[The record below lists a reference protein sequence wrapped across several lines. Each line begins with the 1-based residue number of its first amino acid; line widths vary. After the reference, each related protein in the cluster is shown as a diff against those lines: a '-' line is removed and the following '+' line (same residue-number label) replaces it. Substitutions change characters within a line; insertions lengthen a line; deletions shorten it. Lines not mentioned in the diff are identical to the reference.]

1 MSFQTS
7 ISGCPPNNTFI
18 YTTTTVSATNGSFEN
33 LSATNASIVNLT
45 TTTFSPV
52 NINTSN
58 IIADTISA
66 SSISVTTI
74 NSSLSTTV
82 DLIATSG
89 TINSFYSGFI
99 ESVGANISDLT
110 VEDITVNNR
119 LLIPDQTN
127 VGLASYMERDANILK
142 LAGSLLASDADP
154 NIEFYTNEGTGNP
167 KLKIPAGSDI
177 VEVRSLNV
185 VGLAEAN
192 QVNCDDLNSAYIIN
206 LSTIT
211 TDRVLAQTLKGN
223 ISENLIA
230 GAGINLSTVSG
241 VTTITNTGI
250 VTDPLTI
257 GTINVSNLSA
267 DHIHVS
273 NISLDGILGGNTAN
287 LVVANIQTGNIST
300 VNSSTV
306 DTQLLYIDDT
316 NTGDTTSL
324 ARANNILNLTGTTL
338 NSSIDMNFFLSNP
351 ATRFPIMTLN
361 GNLDAVDINGDLRVT
376 GTIDGDI
383 SPNLAAGSGIS
394 LSTAGGIT
402 TIGNIAQTSDPLNLS
417 TLNSST
423 INSSHLNNASVI
435 TTDGLITSTMHC
447 SSLNSSQHIQA
458 NNISFTGGIVGATG
472 SYLLCP
478 DIASVSIAADD
489 INISSIA
496 NISTLNVQTQL
507 TSGNAS
513 FINNISVAGA
523 ITATSL
529 TADISSNLA
538 SAAGITLSTVN
549 GLTTISSNALSQS
562 TQYAFQATS
571 NLNNNQTVGAGTLLT
586 FNVIQ
591 LETTPVFS
599 SGYDT
604 GGARYYIPPGA
615 GGAWTF
621 GMKCFI
627 NTAPTS
633 FRLGIY
639 QNGALIAQGGYSSD
653 TTESFDVV
661 CQANPGDYFW
671 VMGVSGGASVYM
683 SAAHSWFY
691 GYRLE
696 AVNNSVG
703 ITTDL
708 TVADLNATDIGAVLV
723 AATDVIATTLTSA
736 TTNTSTLNAST
747 INGNIGGNLAA
758 GSNITLNTTGG
769 ITTIS
774 AAAGLT
780 HPLNISN
787 LNVSVDANISTATIS
802 TLTVQA
808 QLTAGNSSFSNISA
822 SGDITATTLTAD
834 ISPNLVGGADIA
846 LATVAG
852 ITTINFTGGSV
863 SDPLNLSTL
872 NASTGNFST
881 SNASTSNASTGNF
894 STLNASQI
902 TGFTKST
909 QHAFQTTSNVNNN
922 QSISAGVIAAFNAIE
937 FCVPSVSA
945 YNTATYTYTCPVAG
959 LYNFGFKIFVNTIT
973 GNFRMA
979 IFKNA
984 GILLGMGGVSS
995 EASEAFN
1002 VVVQMAAGDTVYMS
1016 AITGTAL
1023 VYMAPQHSWWYGYLL
1038 EPDNAVIT
1046 STTDLTVADLTT
1058 TDLTAT
1064 TAEIVNLSSPLVGAS
1079 RYYSRRQTFSQSPGN
1094 TNTDYYQNYDTLAIS
1109 NPHVSWATPNL
1120 ATGGANTGFLIQTA
1134 GTYRIEFTFNAHSVS
1149 YNNRVN
1155 WFAKLFKNG
1164 VTFDANQY
1172 AIFTYTRG
1180 DNTSFSQWSTANTF
1194 CIVPLAVGDYIHT
1207 VTTVAKN
1214 SPIHNNDWSGIE
1226 AAWGGTCSFEFLG

>member
-1 MSFQTS
+1 
-7 ISGCPPNNTFI
+7 
-18 YTTTTVSATNGSFEN
+18 
-33 LSATNASIVNLT
+33 
-45 TTTFSPV
+45 
-52 NINTSN
+52 
-58 IIADTISA
+58 
-66 SSISVTTI
+66 
-74 NSSLSTTV
+74 
-82 DLIATSG
+82 
-89 TINSFYSGFI
+89 
-99 ESVGANISDLT
+99 
-110 VEDITVNNR
+110 
-119 LLIPDQTN
+119 
-127 VGLASYMERDANILK
+127 MERDANILK

-211 TDRVLAQTLKGN
+211 TDRVLANTLKGN

-230 GAGINLSTVSG
+230 GVGINLSTVSG
-241 VTTITNTGI
+241 ITTITNTGI

-273 NISLDGILGGNTAN
+273 NISLDGVLGGNTAN
-287 LVVANIQTGNIST
+287 LVVANVQTGNIST

-324 ARANNILNLTGTTL
+324 SRTNNILNLIGTTL

-351 ATRFPIMTLN
+351 ASRFPIMTLN
-361 GNLDAVDINGDLRVT
+361 GNLDAVDINGDLRVS

-383 SPNLAAGSGIS
+383 SPNLAAGTGIT
-394 LSTAGGIT
+394 LATTGGIT
-402 TIGNIAQTSDPLNLS
+402 TITNSGSITDPLNLS
-417 TLNSST
+417 TLNAST
-423 INSSHLNNASVI
+423 INSSHITNSSSIITNAF
-435 TTDGLITSTMHC
+435 ITSTAHA
-447 SSLNSSQHIQA
+447 SSINVSQHIQA
-458 NNISFTGGIVGATG
+458 NNISFTGGIVGLAGT
-472 SYLLCP
+472 YLICP

-489 INISSIA
+489 INISSVA
-496 NISTLNVQTQL
+496 NISNLNVQTQL
-507 TSGNAS
+507 TATNAS
-513 FINNISVAGA
+513 FTNISASSA

-538 SAAGITLSTVN
+538 SAAGITLSTA
-549 GLTTISSNALSQS
+549 GGITTISSNALSQS

-571 NLNNNQTVGAGTLLT
+571 NLNNNQTVGAGTLLY
-586 FNVIQ
+586 FNVIE
-591 LETTPVFS
+591 LETTPVFGA
-599 SGYDT
+599 GYDT
-604 GGARYYIPPGA
+604 GGQRYYIPAGA
-615 GGAWTF
+615 GGVWTF
-621 GMKCFI
+621 GFKAFI
-627 NTAPTS
+627 NTTVTS
-633 FRLGIY
+633 FRIGIY
-639 QNGALIAQGGYSSD
+639 KNGGLIAMGGYSSD

-683 SAAHSWFY
+683 QSAHSWFY

-708 TVADLNATDIGAVLV
+708 TVADLNATDVGAVLV
-723 AATDVIATTLTSA
+723 AATDVIASTLTAA

-758 GSNITLNTTGG
+758 GTNIALNTTGG

-774 AAAGLT
+774 TIAPGLT

-802 TLTVQA
+802 SLTVQA

-834 ISPNLVGGADIA
+834 ISPNLVGGTDIA

-852 ITTINFTGGSV
+852 VTTINFTGGSV

-872 NASTGNFST
+872 NVSTINNSIINTSHGNMVNASVSATLEFSPGSNLKMDNSVGDSLFIYHDSTRFNYGTVAATTDMNFGSGY
-881 SNASTSNASTGNF
+881 NASTIQITAGNVINMENAAGVNISNVSINNAS
-894 STLNASQI
+894 I
-902 TGFTKST
+902 
-909 QHAFQTTSNVNNN
+909 
-922 QSISAGVIAAFNAIE
+922 
-937 FCVPSVSA
+937 
-945 YNTATYTYTCPVAG
+945 
-959 LYNFGFKIFVNTIT
+959 
-973 GNFRMA
+973 
-979 IFKNA
+979 
-984 GILLGMGGVSS
+984 
-995 EASEAFN
+995 
-1002 VVVQMAAGDTVYMS
+1002 
-1016 AITGTAL
+1016 
-1023 VYMAPQHSWWYGYLL
+1023 
-1038 EPDNAVIT
+1038 
-1046 STTDLTVADLTT
+1046 
-1058 TDLTAT
+1058 T

-1079 RYYSRRQTFSQSPGN
+1079 RYYSRRQTLEQTPGDAN
-1094 TNTDYYQNYDTLAIS
+1094 LTYYQNYDTLVADS
-1109 NPHVSWATPNL
+1109 VYVSWAAPNL

-1134 GTYRIEFTFNAHSVS
+1134 GIYRIEYTFNAHSQT

-1155 WFAKLFKNG
+1155 WFTRLYKNG
-1164 VTFDANQY
+1164 STFDNNRY
-1172 AIFTYTRG
+1172 VTFTYTRG
-1180 DNTSFSQWSTANTF
+1180 DDTSFSQWSTANTF
-1194 CIVPLAVGDYIHT
+1194 CIVTLAAGDFIHT

-1214 SPIHNNDWSGIE
+1214 TPIHNNNWTGLRAS
-1226 AAWGGTCSFEFLG
+1226 WGATCSLEYLGT